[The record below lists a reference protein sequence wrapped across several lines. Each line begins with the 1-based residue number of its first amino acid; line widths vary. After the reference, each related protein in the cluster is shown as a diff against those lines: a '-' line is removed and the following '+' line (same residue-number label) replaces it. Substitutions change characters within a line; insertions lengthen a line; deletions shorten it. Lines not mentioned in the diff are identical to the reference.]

1 MPESKERI
9 PIFGLNGI
17 LQAGSDANFFSLE
30 TLLKRQKWGLSLL
43 LVVKTGPL
51 LIVSRLSES

>member
-30 TLLKRQKWGLSLL
+30 TRMKKGKWAC
-43 LVVKTGPL
+43 PYC
-51 LIVSRLSES
+51 